1 MKILKAFLFIL
12 FFVTLK
18 SHSQVQVDK
27 IIYKSKEHY
36 ITTTLPY
43 HITGTF
49 LPPDKK
55 EPSTV
60 LNDDGT
66 GVIQYDDMTKKKI
79 NWGIECN
86 WEGTAILKE
95 GYNSAS
101 YTFWY
106 RTEDSDEWMYSQFS
120 IHFVKKKMF
129 LMGERIKIYE
139 DYNVQ

>member
-12 FFVTLK
+12 FFVTTK

-27 IIYKSKEHY
+27 IVYKSKEHY
-36 ITTTLPY
+36 ITNSLPY

-60 LNDDGT
+60 LNEDGT

-79 NWGIECN
+79 NWGIAQLSKTN
-86 WEGTAILKE
+86 HVTPKP
-95 GYNSAS
+95 NPS
-101 YTFWY
+101 
-106 RTEDSDEWMYSQFS
+106 
-120 IHFVKKKMF
+120 
-129 LMGERIKIYE
+129 
-139 DYNVQ
+139 